1 MDGPAPLFPLD
12 DAGFV
17 PVLAAHAA
25 QVDRDG
31 AFPWD
36 SLRALHEAGLL
47 ALTVRT
53 EDGGAGAGLAQSAEA
68 VRQAGRGCAS
78 TALILAMQLIH
89 LRAAV
94 HGDWPEHLRA
104 AIGRGAVRSGAL
116 INALRV
122 EPALGT
128 PARGGLPETAARR
141 TAEGWRLS
149 GRKIYSTGAPG
160 LTWML
165 VFARVEPKGS
175 PDVGPAQTA
184 QAVSQ
189 GSPDVEPSR
198 ANGCAIS
205 QGSPDTDEAPPR
217 AGLFLVPA
225 HSPGITIEDTWDQL
239 GLRGS
244 GSHDVVFADVLVP
257 PDHALD
263 LRTPADWARPDPA
276 GVAWNTLMV
285 AALYTG
291 VAEAAR
297 DWIVSFLRGRVPS
310 NLGAPLSTL
319 PRVQE
324 AVGRMEALLLT
335 NRRLIAAAAADTDA
349 GRPPSPSDSGLLKT
363 VAAENAIEAVQAAV
377 QLAGNH
383 GLSRA
388 NPLERHLRDVLCA
401 RVHTPQPDAAF
412 VAAGRAA
419 FESAGRATLESAGRA
434 ALESAGR
441 TALGQ

>member
-1 MDGPAPLFPLD
+1 MDGPAPTFHPD
-12 DAGFV
+12 DAV
-17 PVLAAHAA
+17 VSVLAAHAA
-25 QVDRDG
+25 RVDRDG

-36 SLRALHEAGLL
+36 SLGALHHAGLL
-47 ALTVRT
+47 ALTARP
-53 EDGGAGAGLAQSAEA
+53 EDGGAGAGLLQATEA

-78 TALILAMQLIH
+78 TGLILAMQLIH
-89 LRAAV
+89 LRAAACS
-94 HGDWPEHLRA
+94 DWPERLRA
-104 AIGRGAVRSGAL
+104 KVGRGAVRSGAL

-128 PARGGLPETAARR
+128 PARGGLPATVARR

-160 LTWML
+160 LAFML
-165 VFARVEPKGS
+165 VFARVEPRDS
-175 PDVGPAQTA
+175 PDT
-184 QAVSQ
+184 
-189 GSPDVEPSR
+189 
-198 ANGCAIS
+198 
-205 QGSPDTDEAPPR
+205 DTDEAPPR
-217 AGLFLVPA
+217 TGLFLVPA
-225 HSPGITIEDTWDQL
+225 QSPGIAIEDTWDQL

-257 PDHALD
+257 HDHAVD
-263 LRTPADWARPDPA
+263 LRPPAAWMQPDPA
-276 GVAWNTLMV
+276 STAWNTLMV

-297 DWIVSFLRGRVPS
+297 DWVVSFLRGRAPS
-310 NLGAPLSTL
+310 NLGAPLATV

-324 AVGRMEALLLT
+324 ALGRIEARLLT
-335 NRRLIAAAAADTDA
+335 NRRLIATAAADADA
-349 GRPPSPSDSGLLKT
+349 NRPPSPSESGLLKT

-412 VAAGRAA
+412 AAAGRAA
-419 FESAGRATLESAGRA
+419 FAAAERA
-434 ALESAGR
+434 AIAAAERL
-441 TALGQ
+441 ALGQ

>member
-1 MDGPAPLFPLD
+1 MDGPAPLFPFD
-12 DAGFV
+12 DAVSV
-17 PVLAAHAA
+17 PPELAAHAA
-25 QVDRDG
+25 RVDRDG
-31 AFPWD
+31 AFPWE
-36 SLRALHEAGLL
+36 SLHALHDAGLL
-47 ALTVRT
+47 ALTARP
-53 EDGGAGAGLAQSAEA
+53 EDGGAGAGLAWAA
-68 VRQAGRGCAS
+68 DTVRRAGQGCAS

-89 LRAAV
+89 LRATACS
-94 HGDWPEHLRA
+94 DWPEHLRA
-104 AIGRGAVRSGAL
+104 AVGRGAVRDGAL

-165 VFARVEPKGS
+165 VFAR
-175 PDVGPAQTA
+175 
-184 QAVSQ
+184 
-189 GSPDVEPSR
+189 
-198 ANGCAIS
+198 
-205 QGSPDTDEAPPR
+205 TDEAPPR
-217 AGLFLVPA
+217 TGLFLVPA
-225 HSPGITIEDTWDQL
+225 QSPGVQIKDTWDQL

-244 GSHDVVFADVLVP
+244 GSHDVAFADVFLP
-257 PDHALD
+257 LDHAVD
-263 LRTPADWARPDPA
+263 LRPPAEWARPDPA
-276 GVAWNTLMV
+276 GVAWNTLLV

-297 DWIVSFLRGRVPS
+297 DWTVSFLRGRAPS
-310 NLGAPLSTL
+310 NLGAPLSTV

-324 AVGRMEALLLT
+324 AVGRMEAMLLT
-335 NRRLIAAAAADTDA
+335 NRRLIAAAAAEADA
-349 GRPPSPSDSGLLKT
+349 NRPPFPSESGLLKT
-363 VAAENAIEAVQAAV
+363 LAAENAIEAVQAAV

-412 VAAGRAA
+412 AAAGRAA
-419 FESAGRATLESAGRA
+419 
-434 ALESAGR
+434 
-441 TALGQ
+441 LGQ